1 MDKKYNLT
9 QFSHSLTLD
18 QSINVNIKIKSCLE
32 ELDVNEFINF
42 YKISNFWTGKFFIKR
57 IINKIFKYQIKK
69 KMIWNKN
76 FWSLVNIRV
85 FNTSMSINENLDL
98 EKVLI
103 HKTSNKRYSDI
114 IKYKNFLLKDKN
126 MGMPLYITGKSLN
139 ILGAKFRSNEVFIL
153 DGSRRLSANII
164 LGKNP
169 QIIIIEAKNKLNE
182 E

>member
-1 MDKKYNLT
+1 M
-9 QFSHSLTLD
+9 
-18 QSINVNIKIKSCLE
+18 
-32 ELDVNEFINF
+32 
-42 YKISNFWTGKFFIKR
+42 
-57 IINKIFKYQIKK
+57 
-69 KMIWNKN
+69 
-76 FWSLVNIRV
+76 SLVNIRV

-103 HKTSNKRYSDI
+103 HKTSNKRYRDI

>member
-76 FWSLVNIRV
+76 F
-85 FNTSMSINENLDL
+85 
-98 EKVLI
+98 
-103 HKTSNKRYSDI
+103 
-114 IKYKNFLLKDKN
+114 
-126 MGMPLYITGKSLN
+126 
-139 ILGAKFRSNEVFIL
+139 
-153 DGSRRLSANII
+153 
-164 LGKNP
+164 
-169 QIIIIEAKNKLNE
+169 
-182 E
+182 